1 MGEMDDFF
9 DKKLWSM
16 WRNLSID
23 ISCSY
28 IQHDELF
35 CGLYRSIDFTISL
48 SFSCRIFDQF
58 RNLRQQ
64 IEWVFT
70 GFSGRQNFDGSG
82 FDSCELLQ
90 NRSHILTDFE
100 RFRLRT
106 IGLFDTFFHLS
117 LLCNWIALDFNLN
130 FDLNFHLWL
139 ELVSFFKKN
148 YGESESAQLE
158 YSRCSCKARWKI
170 RI

>member
-28 IQHDELF
+28 IQHDGLF

-64 IEWVFT
+64 IE
-70 GFSGRQNFDGSG
+70 
-82 FDSCELLQ
+82 
-90 NRSHILTDFE
+90 
-100 RFRLRT
+100 
-106 IGLFDTFFHLS
+106 
-117 LLCNWIALDFNLN
+117 
-130 FDLNFHLWL
+130 
-139 ELVSFFKKN
+139 
-148 YGESESAQLE
+148 
-158 YSRCSCKARWKI
+158 
-170 RI
+170 